1 MAKYFNVNGVCYPDI
16 HYMVRLESRLAEIKA
31 MADAGKFFS
40 VTRARQYGKT
50 TTLRALA
57 EFLQDD
63 YTVIS
68 LDFQNIESDEFAKG
82 SSFVHAFAREINKKI
97 RRLEDV
103 PDDVRDSFVRLAD
116 GTAPNTRMAEMFGCF
131 SGWCRQSARPIILII
146 DEVDNAA
153 NNQVFLDFLAQL
165 RAAYLDRYETPTF
178 QSVILAGVYDIR
190 SIKSKIRADEDHLEN
205 SPWNIAADFLVDMSF
220 SVSDIAGMLEEY
232 EGDYHTGMDIEHI
245 SRLIYEYTSGYPY
258 LVSRICSLL
267 DERIPGMD
275 QFPDRDGAWTESG
288 FYEAE
293 RILVKEDNT
302 LYQSLIRKL
311 NLHPELRMMVYDLLF
326 TGKPIPY
333 IATNSYIK
341 DAVMLGFVRNE
352 NDSAVISNR
361 IFETVLYNYFIGEE
375 FAANKMYQ
383 AGIREKNQFIIEGR
397 LDVRK
402 ILEKFVETFDY
413 LYGDQDEAFLEDVGR
428 RYFIL
433 FLKPIINGIG
443 NYSIESRTR
452 NNERMDL
459 VIYYHGEQ
467 SVIEIKVW
475 RGNAYHERGEEQ
487 LSNYLEYFHLTK
499 GYMLSFNFNQKK
511 EIGVKEIRVGD
522 KILVEAVV

>member
-1 MAKYFNVNGVCYPDI
+1 MAKYFNVNGVCYPNI
-16 HYMVRLESRLAEIKA
+16 HYMVDLRSRLAEIKS

-40 VTRARQYGKT
+40 ITKARQFGKT
-50 TTLRALA
+50 TTLRAFA

-63 YTVIS
+63 HVVVSI
-68 LDFQNIESDEFAKG
+68 DFQNIESEEFVNG
-82 SSFVHAFAREINKKI
+82 STFVHAFAREINKKI
-97 RRLEDV
+97 RRFVDV
-103 PDDVRDSFVRLAD
+103 PEDVRDSFVRLAD
-116 GTAPNTRMAEMFGCF
+116 RTEQNTRMAELFSCF
-131 SGWCRQSARPIILII
+131 SEWCQRSARPIILII

-165 RAAYLDRYETPTF
+165 RAAYLDRFETPTF

-190 SIKSKIRADEDHLEN
+190 SIKSKIGADGDRLEN
-205 SPWNIAADFLVDMSF
+205 SPWNISADFLVDMSF
-220 SVSDIAGMLEEY
+220 SVSDIAGMLKEY
-232 EGDYHTGMDIEHI
+232 EDDHRTGMDIGKI
-245 SRLIYEYTSGYPY
+245 SGLIYEYTIGYPY
-258 LVSRICSLL
+258 LVSRICSIM
-267 DERIPGMD
+267 DERIAGTD
-275 QFPDRDGAWTESG
+275 KFPDRGSVWTERG

-293 RILVKEDNT
+293 RMIVKEDNP

-311 NLHPELRMMVYDLLF
+311 NLHPEFRTMVYELLF
-326 TGKPIPY
+326 TGRPIPY
-333 IATNSYIK
+333 VSTNSYIK

-352 NDSAVISNR
+352 NDTAIISNR

-375 FAANKMYQ
+375 FAISKMYHV
-383 AGIREKNQFIIEGR
+383 GVRERNQFITDGR
-397 LDVRK
+397 LDIKK

-413 LYGDQDEAFLEDVGR
+413 LYGSQDETFLEDVGR

-459 VIYYHGEQ
+459 VIYYQGEQ
-467 SVIEIKVW
+467 SVIEIKIW

-487 LSNYLEYFHLTK
+487 LSK
-499 GYMLSFNFNQKK
+499 SW
-511 EIGVKEIRVGD
+511 
-522 KILVEAVV
+522 